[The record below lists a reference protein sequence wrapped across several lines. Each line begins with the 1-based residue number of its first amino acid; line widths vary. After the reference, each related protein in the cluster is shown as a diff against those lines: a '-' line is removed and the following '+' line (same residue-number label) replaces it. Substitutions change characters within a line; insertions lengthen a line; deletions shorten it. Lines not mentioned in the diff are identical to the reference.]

1 MAIDA
6 FSGSPRIDRM
16 NWDDL
21 RLFAI
26 VAEEKS
32 IRRAATRAGVG
43 AATLFRRIGEL
54 ETRLGARLLNRLP
67 EGVSPTLFGD
77 RALALIEQMTAP
89 MHGLD
94 RLASEV
100 RGDRA
105 FVSITVTQGLGVN
118 WLIPNASAFHNANPT
133 IGLDFRISNGIADI
147 MRLDSD
153 LGIQMAP
160 PTTPD
165 LVATKLGRMHFELFA
180 SQGYLERHGHPMNV
194 VELRRHRFVEQ
205 LDGHVLEG
213 HVANVLGEVRNE
225 QVAARVLGS
234 CGAIRAIE
242 SGMGVGALPNYSIA
256 FGNRVVPLNLPITKH
271 RDIWLTYRREAR
283 DRAAVATTIGW
294 LKALFD
300 ARRWPCFR
308 DEFVAARDVGSMVP
322 DVAG

>member
-1 MAIDA
+1 
-6 FSGSPRIDRM
+6 
-16 NWDDL
+16 
-21 RLFAI
+21 
-26 VAEEKS
+26 
-32 IRRAATRAGVG
+32 
-43 AATLFRRIGEL
+43 
-54 ETRLGARLLNRLP
+54 
-67 EGVSPTLFGD
+67 
-77 RALALIEQMTAP
+77 
-89 MHGLD
+89 
-94 RLASEV
+94 
-100 RGDRA
+100 
-105 FVSITVTQGLGVN
+105 
-118 WLIPNASAFHNANPT
+118 
-133 IGLDFRISNGIADI
+133 
-147 MRLDSD
+147 
-153 LGIQMAP
+153 
-160 PTTPD
+160 
-165 LVATKLGRMHFELFA
+165 
-180 SQGYLERHGHPMNV
+180 MNV